1 MSIDPSVHSGST
13 GVSQNEFSAFAV
25 EQNGLNV
32 IAESERKGSPRD
44 LFWPWCAANISV
56 LGLSYASFVLG
67 FGLGIWQALFASVVG
82 TIVSFLLVG
91 LVSLAGKRGS
101 APTMALSRAPFGVR
115 GNLLPAFVSYLYL
128 VGWEI
133 VLVSLS
139 TLATAT
145 VFGRLGWNDGNLTK
159 VTAFVVVAA
168 VIVGSGVLGFDL
180 IMRLQRWLTVATVVM
195 TIGYIALTLD
205 EIDFDRVNAL
215 QAGTATGVVGALLLM
230 ITAFGLGWTNS
241 AADYS
246 RYLPRSSS
254 SGGVVGWTVFGGAVA
269 PVVLLVYGLLLVA
282 SRPGL
287 NGRIALDPIGAL
299 TVLLPTWYLVPFAI
313 VAVAGLVAGAV
324 LDIYSSGLTL
334 LSLGLPL
341 PRWTAAAF
349 DGVLMIIGTIYV
361 VWVASDFLG
370 PFIAFLITLGVPI
383 AAWCGVFLADLA
395 LRRKDYS
402 EPDLFDSHG
411 RYGSVN
417 ALAVGLMAVGTA
429 VGWGLVVGTDK
440 HFDWEGYLLDSLGL
454 GGKTGSWAYSNIGIA
469 VSFAIGL
476 VGYFLLGRTRV
487 RAQESN
493 QPMPAAR

>member
-1 MSIDPSVHSGST
+1 MSIDPTVQTEHT
-13 GVSQNEFSAFAV
+13 AFAV
-25 EQNGLNV
+25 ERNGINV
-32 IAESERKGSPRD
+32 ITEAERKGHPRD

-67 FGLGIWQALFASVVG
+67 FGLSIWQALVASLIG
-82 TIVSFLLVG
+82 TVLSFLLVG

-101 APTMALSRAPFGVR
+101 APTMALSRAAFGVR
-115 GNLLPAFVSYLYL
+115 GNLVPGLVSYLYL

-145 VFGRLGWNDGNLTK
+145 VFGRLGWSDGDLTK
-159 VTAFVVVAA
+159 VVAFVVVAV
-168 VIVGSGVLGFDL
+168 VIVGSGILGFDL
-180 IMRLQRWLTVATVVM
+180 IMRLQRWLTLATVVM
-195 TIGYIALTLD
+195 TIGYMALTLD
-205 EIDFDRVNAL
+205 EIDFDRVGAL
-215 QAGTATGVVGALLLM
+215 KAGTATGVVGALLLM
-230 ITAFGLGWTNS
+230 MTAFGLGWTNS

-254 SGGVVGWTVFGGAVA
+254 SAGVVGWTLFGGCAA

-287 NGRIALDPIGAL
+287 NGRIAVDPIGAL
-299 TVLLPTWYLVPFAI
+299 TVLLPTWYLVPFAV

-334 LSLGLPL
+334 LALGLPL
-341 PRWTAAAF
+341 PRWSAAAL

-361 VWVASDFLG
+361 VWFAADFLG

-411 RYGSVN
+411 RYGSFSV
-417 ALAVGLMAVGTA
+417 LSVGLMVIGTA

-440 HFDWEGYLLDSLGL
+440 HFDWEGYLLEPLGF
-454 GGKTGSWAYSNIGIA
+454 GGKTDSWAYSNIGIA
-469 VSFAIGL
+469 LAFAIGL
-476 VGYFLLGRTRV
+476 VGYVILGRSRV
-487 RAQESN
+487 RAQEAG
-493 QPMPAAR
+493 QPDRPLADSMPVG